1 MGWIILWRRWNVRFL
16 FIFNTDNV
24 VDTGGPIKMR
34 LEYCTDRVL
43 RLPYLLRRYT
53 STETMDG
60 ILIRLQLLCLIT
72 DWNVVVAS
80 CRFCESCMYCVVR
93 EVLYANKSWRRN
105 VLHWQWSSMHV
116 LKDGDDDTENR
127 VCVVGDEWNQKKRGK
142 NWKKNWGNHLPPILI
157 F

>member
-34 LEYCTDRVL
+34 LEYCTDRLL

-53 STETMDG
+53 STETMDE

-116 LKDGDDDTENR
+116 LNDCWWWHRKS
-127 VCVVGDEWNQKKRGK
+127 CCEWWVKSRSAEKIG
-142 NWKKNWGNHLPPILI
+142 KNWGNHLLPPILI